1 MSTLIDREA
10 VARRFS
16 RRVVFMEEPQ
26 IVQHLERVASETH
39 LSASA
44 LVRVALRRYLAAID
58 PPRRRR

>member
-1 MSTLIDREA
+1 

-16 RRVVFMEEPQ
+16 RRVVFMEDPE
-26 IVQHLERVASETH
+26 IVQHLQRVASETQ

-58 PPRRRR
+58 PPRRAR